1 MESKA
6 FVAQYVMNN
15 ITYWESKGSKYT
27 ANPEQIFNQMRRRS
41 KRGYAPHASLIAATL
56 EKLRDDQVIT
66 SSFNGERYH
75 EYGRGKNFAAF
86 AAFLEDVHGANINN
100 V

>member
-1 MESKA
+1 MENKA

-15 ITYWESKGSKYT
+15 ITYWESKGSKYK

-41 KRGYAPHASLIAATL
+41 KRGYAPHTSFIAETL
-56 EKLRDDQVIT
+56 KKLRDDQVIT
-66 SSFNGERYH
+66 SSFDGERYC
-75 EYGRGKNFAAF
+75 EYGRGKKFAAF
-86 AAFLEDVHGANINN
+86 AAFLEDVHGAKIKN

>member
-1 MESKA
+1 MESRA
-6 FVAQYVMNN
+6 FIAQYVMNN
-15 ITYWESKGSKYT
+15 ITYWETKGSKYT

-41 KRGYAPHASLIAATL
+41 RRGYAPHANVISSTL

-75 EYGRGKNFAAF
+75 QYGRGKNFAAF
-86 AAFLEDVHGANINN
+86 AAFLEDEYGAKINN